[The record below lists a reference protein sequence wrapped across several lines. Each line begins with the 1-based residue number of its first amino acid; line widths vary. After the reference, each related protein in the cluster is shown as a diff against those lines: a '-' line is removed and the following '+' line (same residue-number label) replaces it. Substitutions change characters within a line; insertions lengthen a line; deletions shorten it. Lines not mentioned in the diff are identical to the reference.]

1 MAHMI
6 ELGPVPPN
14 IRQYN
19 LFQTIY
25 SHSLAKKLK
34 NPQIWEILKKRRFMT
49 LIILYVKYCHLALFL
64 AQSFPY
70 ISGII
75 CKLDMNII

>member
-25 SHSLAKKLK
+25 PHSLAKKVKKSANLGNFEK
-34 NPQIWEILKKRRFMT
+34 KKIHDSNYFICQVLPPSTVSGPKFSLYIWHYL
-49 LIILYVKYCHLALFL
+49 
-64 AQSFPY
+64 
-70 ISGII
+70 
-75 CKLDMNII
+75 